1 MSLNTVSSEKQS
13 NKLFYTFL
21 AVWFVIGLI
30 QNYFTEVNGEEAY
43 YWLFS
48 QYLDWGYLDH
58 PPMVG
63 VVTAPGYW
71 LMPNPL
77 GLRLGMLIINIL
89 TMTVVWKTT
98 EKKDTQLLIWIF
110 VAMLSV
116 HVGSYMVKTD
126 VPLIL
131 GVALFYYF
139 YKQYLKADNL
149 KTVFLL
155 ALSIAL
161 ILMSKHHGILV
172 VFFTVLSNVKL
183 LTRKSFWI
191 TVGFTVLLMLPHTYW
206 QYMNEFATIK
216 FHLYNRID
224 MGFSW
229 ENIAYYIGVQPLVF
243 GPLIGVSMLAA
254 SYKNKTGSDFNRAL
268 KFTIAGV
275 LIFFLVSTFKVE
287 FHKHWTS
294 VLSVPFML
302 LGHEFISK
310 HQGWR
315 KVLVRL
321 SIVSII
327 IVIPARIYLMYDF
340 FPKKWT
346 EGWDVLH
353 NWDTWADE
361 IEELSG
367 GLPIM
372 FNNHYERSSRYAYLT
387 KDIVHCYNTFDYR
400 ETHHDLLPLEE
411 NLQGKT
417 IFQINRFRDTVNY
430 KDYFTEIGKGIHYRT
445 IENFR
450 SYRNVWIEI
459 EDAEKHYD
467 FEAGEKVALKL
478 RLINKYDR
486 DVDFANAGDRQV
498 TLNIHYLKGLTPVS
512 KEVLEVLSGQ
522 MTEGEEQVQ
531 EVSLSIPELKGDFD
545 IRFSIQVGEIEPPI
559 NSRKT
564 KVTID

>member
-1 MSLNTVSSEKQS
+1 MSLTTVSSEKQS

-21 AVWFVIGLI
+21 AVWFVIGLV

-71 LMPNPL
+71 LMANPL
-77 GLRLGMLIINIL
+77 GLRLGMLVINIL

-98 EKKDTQLLIWIF
+98 EKKDTKLLIWIF

-116 HVGSYMVKTD
+116 HVGAYMVKTD

-139 YKQYLKADNL
+139 YKQYLKEDAL
-149 KTVFLL
+149 KTVFFL

-191 TVGFTVLLMLPHTYW
+191 TVGFTVLFMLPHTHW

-243 GPLIGVSMLAA
+243 GPLIGVSLLAA

-268 KFTIAGV
+268 KFTIVGV

-302 LGHEFISK
+302 LGHEFIRQ

-315 KVLVRL
+315 KVLVKL
-321 SIVSII
+321 SIVSVI
-327 IVIPARIYLMYDF
+327 IVIPARIYMMYDF

-353 NWDTWADE
+353 NWDTWAE
-361 IEELSG
+361 EVEELSG

-400 ETHHDLLPLEE
+400 ETHHDLLSLEE

-417 IFQINRFRDTVNY
+417 VFQINRFRDTVNY
-430 KDYFTEIGKGIHYRT
+430 DDYFTQIGKGIHYRT

-450 SYRNVWIEI
+450 SYRKVWIEI
-459 EDAEKHYD
+459 DEGQKHYD
-467 FEAGEKVALKL
+467 FEAGENVTLKL
-478 RLINKYDR
+478 KLINKYKR
-486 DVDFANAGDRQV
+486 DVDFTNAGDRQV
-498 TLNIHYLKGLTPVS
+498 TLNIHYLKGLTPVG
-512 KEVLEVLSGQ
+512 KEVLVALNGK
-522 MTEGEEQVQ
+522 MTEGEKQVK
-531 EVSLSIPELKGDFD
+531 EVDFTIPELEGDFD

-564 KVTID
+564 KVTIN

>member
-1 MSLNTVSSEKQS
+1 MASTSLSDSFRS
-13 NKLFYTFL
+13 DKLFYKFL
-21 AVWFVIGLI
+21 ALWFFVGLI

-48 QYLDWGYLDH
+48 QFLDWGYLDH

-71 LMPNPL
+71 LMPNAL
-77 GLRLGMLIINIL
+77 GLRMGMLIVNIL
-89 TMTVVWKTT
+89 TMVVVWKTT
-98 EKKDTQLLIWIF
+98 EKKDTKLLIWIF
-110 VAMLSV
+110 VGMLSV
-116 HVGSYMVKTD
+116 HAGSYMVKTD

-139 YKQYLKADNL
+139 YKQYLKNDNL
-149 KTVFLL
+149 KTVFFL

-183 LTRKSFWI
+183 LTKKTFWY

-243 GPLIGVSMLAA
+243 GPLIGVSLLAA
-254 SYKNKTGSDFNRAL
+254 SYANNKKSDFNRAL
-268 KFTIAGV
+268 KFTIVGV

-302 LGHEFISK
+302 LGYEYLTK
-310 HQGWR
+310 HTKWR
-315 KVLVRL
+315 KVLIKL
-321 SIVSII
+321 AIASLIL
-327 IVIPARIYLMYDF
+327 VIPARIYLMHDF

-346 EGWDVLH
+346 EGWDVIH

-411 NLQGKT
+411 NLQGKSV
-417 IFQINRFRDTVNY
+417 FQINRFRDTVRY
-430 KDYFTEIGKGIHYRT
+430 DDYFTKIGKGIHYRV

-450 SYRNVWIEI
+450 SYRKVLVEI
-459 EDAEKHYD
+459 EEAEKKY
-467 FEAGEKVALKL
+467 ELSAGQKL
-478 RLINKYDR
+478 SLNLNLENRYDR
-486 DVDFANAGDRQV
+486 AVDFANAGDRAV
-498 TLNIHYLKGLTPVS
+498 YLNVHYLKGLTPVGVEQL
-512 KEVLEVLSGQ
+512 KILSGK
-522 MTEGEEQVQ
+522 MTIDEIRSMNIEITVPDLEGA
-531 EVSLSIPELKGDFD
+531 FD

-559 NSRKT
+559 NSKKY
-564 KVTID
+564 KVEID